1 MASLMKMV
9 TTKRKAKLRK
19 AGRKRKN
26 KMALRSTLSMDEL
39 FAEIDKAQGKSK

>member
-9 TTKRKAKLRK
+9 TIKRTAKLRK

-26 KMALRSTLSMDEL
+26 KMAKKSTLTMNEL
-39 FAEIDKAQGKSK
+39 FAEIDKAAGTSK

>member
-26 KMALRSTLSMDEL
+26 KAAQKSTLSMEEL
-39 FAEIDKAQGKSK
+39 FADIDKAQGRSK

>member
-9 TTKRKAKLRK
+9 TAKRKAKRLK

-26 KMALRSTLSMDEL
+26 KESQRSTLTMKEL
-39 FAEIDKAQGKSK
+39 FAEIDKAAGRSE